1 MTKEPTVKEIN
12 YERIELEE
20 YLTVVK
26 NFKQRNLLTKVRISN
41 HDLEIEKEKYV
52 GGYRKPEKRKC
63 FHCQEFTEDERQFLL
78 KCPL

>member
-12 YERIELEE
+12 YERRTFKTHHELEE

-41 HDLEIEKEKYV
+41 HDLEIEKERYV

-63 FHCQEFTEDERQFLL
+63 FHCQGIHRR
-78 KCPL
+78 